1 MLQIITGKFYESE
14 DRYHN
19 DCQRQNK
26 KARNWNI
33 GLDMVTQKYMS
44 SNPQRKLKV
53 MAEQG
58 YKCEVDPTHKTF
70 QDKNG
75 YTRRITISS

>member
-1 MLQIITGKFYESE
+1 
-14 DRYHN
+14 
-19 DCQRQNK
+19 
-26 KARNWNI
+26 
-33 GLDMVTQKYMS
+33 MVTQKYMS